1 MRVGKW
7 GDSLA
12 VRLPPLV
19 VELLGLQEGDE
30 IKIEIAGDRALRV
43 RPGEPVEPTAAPSMQ
58 ATAEPARRP
67 ARGSTPKR
75 LVRSYRRLSQTA
87 GT

>member
-43 RPGEPVEPTAAPSMQ
+43 RPVEPAAAPSMQ
-58 ATAEPARRP
+58 AAAEPARRP